1 MPCFSG
7 CGAFSTQSS
16 DGIAKNGQLGLGRAH
31 RACAHISDT
40 QQEYL
45 SVVWCART
53 VKVERVSAFF
63 SCFDVD
69 VNGCRVC
76 VRVRA
81 GVLCGNEGPVGQF
94 ELYAFGFEPMFALAR
109 KQVFGHARHHGES
122 R

>member
-1 MPCFSG
+1 MVLQRMGSWVWGARIEHVPTSRTRNRSICLLCGVHGKSG
-7 CGAFSTQSS
+7 
-16 DGIAKNGQLGLGRAH
+16 
-31 RACAHISDT
+31 AC
-40 QQEYL
+40 
-45 SVVWCART
+45 V
-53 VKVERVSAFF
+53 RVF
-63 SCFDVD
+63 SCSDVD

-94 ELYAFGFEPMFALAR
+94 ELCAFGFEPMFALAC